1 MKKINTTPFGAPS
14 LALFGLEPFRA
25 VIEYSRLCMMDWRGA
40 PTGDGHP
47 VIIFPGLGTN
57 GTWAAPLKS
66 YCRELGYAAEDWG
79 RGLNRGPSGDIERWL
94 DDLATDVSAIIGN
107 AKGRCTLIRWS
118 LGGIYAREMAKRL
131 PKRVRQVITIG
142 APFAANSE
150 QTNAGWLYRLLSGRR
165 LHIDHQALSEKLRA
179 APPVPTTAI
188 YSRTDGVVAWQAC
201 RETGTNSENVEVRS
215 SHIGLVWNP
224 TVLAV
229 IADRLSQRDG
239 SWRPYAATARRS
251 AGLVD
256 ALGAALEPGGAD

>member
-1 MKKINTTPFGAPS
+1 MRKINTTPFGAPS

-25 VIEYSRLCMMDWRGA
+25 VIEYSRMCMMDWKKA

-47 VIIFPGLGTN
+47 VVIFPGLGTN

-66 YCRELGYAAEDWG
+66 YCRELGYAAQDWG
-79 RGLNRGPSGDIERWL
+79 RGLNRGPSGDVERWL
-94 DDLATDVSAIIGN
+94 DGLADDVSAMIG
-107 AKGRCTLIRWS
+107 GTRQRCTLIGWS

-165 LHIDHQALSEKLRA
+165 LEIDQTIAAKLRIP
-179 APPVPTTAI
+179 PPVPTTAI
-188 YSRTDGVVAWQAC
+188 YSRSDGVVAWQAC
-201 RETGTNSENVEVRS
+201 RETSTRSENVEVKS

-229 IADRLSQRDG
+229 IADRLSQREG
-239 SWRPYAATARRS
+239 TWRPFAARA
-251 AGLVD
+251 
-256 ALGAALEPGGAD
+256 GAACGIEAAMVAGLEPGGAD